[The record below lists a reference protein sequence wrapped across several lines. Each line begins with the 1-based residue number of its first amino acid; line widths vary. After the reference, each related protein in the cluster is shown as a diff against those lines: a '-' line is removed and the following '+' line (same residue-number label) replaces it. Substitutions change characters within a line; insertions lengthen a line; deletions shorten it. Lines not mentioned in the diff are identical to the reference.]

1 LPGLNPRKSGC
12 VTGTHPSLLDA
23 RVVARIIHIFDNE
36 DDRIRSIV
44 QLLGKQGIT
53 VSHMTVYR
61 YLVSRGRI
69 VPSHTRRR
77 PKIPHL
83 HVCDLPGEE
92 VQLDVMH
99 VDPLPG
105 TEDPLGRSRQGFHYQ
120 YTVVDDCT
128 RAQFA
133 TLTHKLNQDNTC
145 EFLEE
150 TLDKSPF
157 PIQAFRMDNG
167 LEFQS
172 KVRSFLQARKINY
185 IYNRPSRPDMNGKV
199 ERVHWIDHEE
209 FYSKDASTNFEE
221 RYSGLLKYI
230 RHYNNERPHFGYGM
244 DGKTPLQKLQ
254 SFPNYKTVTLIV

>member
-1 LPGLNPRKSGC
+1 MPLVHSCIKSRWVAEKMLWVTAHESGITITDIARSAHVSRKAVHKWLGRYETAGLPGLNPRKSGC

-199 ERVHWIDHEE
+199 ERVHW
-209 FYSKDASTNFEE
+209 
-221 RYSGLLKYI
+221 
-230 RHYNNERPHFGYGM
+230 
-244 DGKTPLQKLQ
+244 
-254 SFPNYKTVTLIV
+254 